1 MLKNGVRFYGLVQK
15 QMVKTLQQSYPN
27 IKFSNVN
34 SNVSQE
40 QAAPESK
47 TKKSG
52 SANNSAKA
60 ATNEPEFYYPV
71 KRINFNKRNLYPIYT
86 IASSATS
93 SLPTAYNLMT
103 AYSWFLAYGVSY
115 IFFLDIYNYWHLLPL
130 TLFFMRGSKSA
141 FSSVQMS
148 GTMVKSIF
156 LKKDGRTL
164 VVTVPKSPVYYK
176 YQEDID
182 LSAFGNFDNDIKM
195 TVEIDKILR
204 IGFLETL
211 RATEKASDKNLDS
224 FTPIKSKQ
232 AKAREEQEEKEAE
245 EEKGEVLKSEE
256 PESSN
261 IVMVVE
267 KEKKALPLYINLDK
281 NMNKAYNDYLIAI
294 AQNKKIVLRE
304 TKDEA

>member
-224 FTPIKSKQ
+224 FTQSNLNKQ
-232 AKAREEQEEKEAE
+232 KLVKNRK
-245 EEKGEVLKSEE
+245 KKKLRR
-256 PESSN
+256 
-261 IVMVVE
+261 
-267 KEKKALPLYINLDK
+267 KKAK
-281 NMNKAYNDYLIAI
+281 F
-294 AQNKKIVLRE
+294 
-304 TKDEA
+304 